1 VKASEPLSE
10 DITVCKTSYRLMLGA
25 GLLCDGWMDGWTQ
38 QVIVKYEVLQVER
51 GGYYCVPCVW

>member
-1 VKASEPLSE
+1 
-10 DITVCKTSYRLMLGA
+10 MLGA